1 MFSVRVLS
9 GQTGA
14 EHVMQLAGRGQPSGG
29 GGGKGCR
36 RRTGG
41 GKGGARRAGQEHARV
56 EKERI
61 KTEAEGRG
69 KSTHD
74 PGVGRD

>member
-1 MFSVRVLS
+1 V
-9 GQTGA
+9 
-14 EHVMQLAGRGQPSGG
+14 GG